1 MEIQDLL
8 GRPIHSPEIKEFFA
22 QYHLPQNPN
31 PEYDAY
37 GNLFWVPVNNEE
49 KTIRCL
55 FTGYVRYAPAYGEPI
70 GNYNKEKD
78 QLILHQITIDS
89 ENAPNGKISDINLP
103 FGLNIGDDKKTIEQ
117 KIGKKLT
124 GKSLA
129 NDGGSFYEPFF
140 DEFRLL
146 LALDSKEQ
154 LRRLMLFKLELYEKE
169 RIRLKAFLKS
179 QNKNIDP
186 NRIPEIQAFLSEIPI
201 PEWRQRMAEGD
212 DMFSEESITAVETT
226 LTEYVQTLCE
236 AMQKKN
242 ATTVYNSMDKLVKKL
257 NKINDKYGLIE
268 TMEREELCEWLN
280 TLIRKTGLELA
291 DNVDIT
297 DEYREW

>member
-22 QYHLPQNPN
+22 KYHLPQNPN

-37 GNLFWVPVNNEE
+37 GNLFWVRVNNEE

-89 ENAPNGKISDINLP
+89 ENAPDGKISDINLP

>member
-1 MEIQDLL
+1 MELQYLL
-8 GRPIHSPEIKEFFA
+8 GRLIHSPEIKEFFA
-22 QYHLPQNPN
+22 KYHLPQNPN

-49 KTIRCL
+49 KPIRGL

>member
-8 GRPIHSPEIKEFFA
+8 GRPIHSPEIKDFFA
-22 QYHLPQNPN
+22 QYHLPQKPN

-49 KTIRCL
+49 NTIRCL
-55 FTGYVRYAPAYGEPI
+55 FTGYVRYARTYGEPI
-70 GNYNKEKD
+70 GNYNKDKD
-78 QLILHQITIDS
+78 QLILHEMTIYPQ
-89 ENAPNGKISDINLP
+89 ATPNGKIPEKDLP

-117 KIGKKLT
+117 KIDKKLT
-124 GKSLA
+124 GKRLS
-129 NDGGSFYEPFF
+129 NVGGTFYEIFF
-140 DEFRLL
+140 EEFRLL
-146 LALDSKEQ
+146 LALNPNEQ
-154 LRRLMLFKLELYEKE
+154 LNWLTIFKLDLYEKE
-169 RIRLKAFLKS
+169 RIRLKALLKS

-186 NRIPEIQAFLSEIPI
+186 NRIPEIQAFLSETPI
-201 PEWRQRMAEGD
+201 AQWRQRMAEGD
-212 DMFSEESITAVETT
+212 DMFSEESITAVETA
-226 LTEYVQTLCE
+226 LTEYVQTLCKIV
-236 AMQKKN
+236 QKKN
-242 ATTVYNSMDKLVKKL
+242 ATTVYNSMGKLVKTL

>member
-1 MEIQDLL
+1 MELQDLL
-8 GRPIHSPEIKEFFA
+8 GRLIHSPEIKEFLSH
-22 QYHLPQNPN
+22 YHLPQNPN

-37 GNLFWVPVNNEE
+37 GNLFWVRANNEE

-55 FTGYVRYAPAYGEPI
+55 FTGYVRYAPAYGEPM

-78 QLILHQITIDS
+78 QLILHEITIYPP
-89 ENAPNGKISDINLP
+89 ATPNGKIPEIALP

-117 KIGKKLT
+117 KIGKKLI
-124 GKSLA
+124 GKSVA

-154 LRRLMLFKLELYEKE
+154 LRWLTLFKLELYEKE

-186 NRIPEIQAFLSEIPI
+186 NRIPEIQAFLSETPI
-201 PEWRQRMAEGD
+201 PEWRQRMAEWD
-212 DMFSEESITAVETT
+212 DMFSEESITAVEVA

-236 AMQKKN
+236 AVQKKN
-242 ATTVYNSMDKLVKKL
+242 ATTVYNSMGKLVKKI